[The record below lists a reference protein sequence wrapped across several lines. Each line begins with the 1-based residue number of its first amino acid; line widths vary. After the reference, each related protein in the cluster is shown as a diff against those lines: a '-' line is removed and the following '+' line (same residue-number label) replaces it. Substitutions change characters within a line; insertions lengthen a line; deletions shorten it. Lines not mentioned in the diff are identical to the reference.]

1 LQALWFTYHKCLH
14 SSSQHT
20 QPSHITLSCERF
32 LHAQVSSD
40 SQLDSLPFV
49 FLTPSH
55 SFLPSLWPP
64 LCLLQALSWSC
75 LPRWFFYF
83 YSLCFSVFS
92 TARQSSEMFHSL
104 CHPFCSSA
112 HMIFVGA
119 HWVVMLGR
127 TFQGSYLVVPECL
140 YKRNWH
146 DNLVGR
152 EGLWLVLEWTFITS
166 TSFLLPL

>member
-1 LQALWFTYHKCLH
+1 MLTFIFSAHSAFPYYPFLWKISPCPGQLRFTAGLSALCLSNTFTL
-14 SSSQHT
+14 
-20 QPSHITLSCERF
+20 LSP
-32 LHAQVSSD
+32 L
-40 SQLDSLPFV
+40 
-49 FLTPSH
+49 
-55 SFLPSLWPP
+55 PP